1 MGLNKRVL
9 LFILLFYFFVIS
21 TSSLT
26 LDSIQA
32 TEYYA
37 DLEIIVDN
45 AGFVSIDGE
54 TNYPD
59 LIVENTEEYTSKIK
73 SLWTLNISLK
83 ENFSDF
89 IFSIILPEN
98 AEINSIFSSGKTR
111 IGEESG
117 SLIITGYGRNKPFS
131 ITVQY
136 QTEKL
141 LDQSGFFGLDLFSL
155 FFISI
160 IILLIVSFVLVLLF
174 YHPSKKQL
182 IPKNNEDIS
191 HKKLKGLNERQ
202 QKIMNLL
209 QETNSALTQT
219 EIQRE
224 LDMPKASVS
233 RNIRRLE
240 LKGLIEKEQIGM
252 SNLIRIK
259 KP

>member
-1 MGLNKRVL
+1 MGSNKRVL
-9 LFILLFYFFVIS
+9 LIILMFYFCVIS
-21 TSSLT
+21 TSFT
-26 LDSIQA
+26 TVDSIQA
-32 TEYYA
+32 TEFYA
-37 DLEIIVDN
+37 DLEIVVDN
-45 AGFVSIDGE
+45 AGFVSIKGE

-59 LIVENTEEYTSKIK
+59 LIVENTEEYTSKVK

-98 AEINSIFSSGKTR
+98 TEINSIFSSGKTR

-117 SLIITGYGRNKPFS
+117 SLIITGYGSNEPLS

-141 LDQSGFFGLDLFSL
+141 SEQRGFFGLDLFSL
-155 FFISI
+155 ILISI
-160 IILLIVSFVLVLLF
+160 IIILIVSFFIVLLF
-174 YHPSKKQL
+174 YNQVNKRL
-182 IPKNNEDIS
+182 ILEKDEVIS
-191 HKKLKGLNERQ
+191 HKNLKGLNERQ
-202 QKIMNLL
+202 QKIMKLL
-209 QETNSALTQT
+209 QDANSALTQT

-233 RNIRRLE
+233 RNISRLE

-252 SNLIRIK
+252 SNLIRLK